1 MAQWCCISPISSL
14 VLVRRG
20 SFTGGLRGC
29 TAFDGTPVWEA
40 TETEASSG
48 LNNEQTISHERKEFN
63 VQK

>member
-1 MAQWCCISPISSL
+1 MHSI
-14 VLVRRG
+14 RRY
-20 SFTGGLRGC
+20 
-29 TAFDGTPVWEA
+29 PVWEA